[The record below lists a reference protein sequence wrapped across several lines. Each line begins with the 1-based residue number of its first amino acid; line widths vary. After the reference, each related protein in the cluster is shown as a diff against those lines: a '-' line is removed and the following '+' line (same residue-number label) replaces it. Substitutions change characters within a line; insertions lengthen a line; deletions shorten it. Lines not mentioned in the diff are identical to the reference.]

1 MSDYGLLAPLDVP
14 PAYIAVVERL
24 RRSIALGMV
33 APGERLPPERTLAA
47 RLGVS
52 RVTVREALRVL
63 QGEGLIVTKRG
74 GHGGAVVMPGTV
86 SAEASGP
93 EAEIRA
99 HIEQIFEYRLAVE
112 AMAARLAAERRTDDN
127 LEALAACQDAL
138 VSSEGTGGFRR
149 VDSTFHLA
157 VADASRNRWLR
168 QSIEDARAVAFGVLD
183 ERPFRVLLDSTAAGH
198 ARILDAIRAGRPDAA
213 AAAMVEHLVTSRQE
227 VLDTL
232 FGSDHR

>member
-1 MSDYGLLAPLDVP
+1 MSEHGLLAPLDVP
-14 PAYIAVVERL
+14 PAYVAVVERL
-24 RRSIALGMV
+24 RRSIALGTV

-74 GHGGAVVMPGTV
+74 GQGGAIVMPGAV
-86 SAEASGP
+86 SAGANAS
-93 EAEIRA
+93 ESEIRA

-112 AMAARLAAERRTDDN
+112 ASAARLAAERRTDDD
-127 LEALAACQDAL
+127 LEVLTACQDAL

-157 VADASRNRWLR
+157 VADASRNPWLR
-168 QSIEDARAVAFGVLD
+168 QSIEDARVVAFGILD
-183 ERPFRVLLDSTAAGH
+183 ERPFRVLLESTAAGH
-198 ARILDAIRAGRPDAA
+198 AGVLAAIRAGRPDAA
-213 AAAMVEHLVTSRQE
+213 SQAMVEHLVTSRQE

-232 FGSDHR
+232 FGS